1 VSQRRVAAE
10 AAPTEAVPTEAVPT
24 EAAWGSGLSCD
35 WIAGVDEAGR
45 GPLAGPVVAAAVIL
59 DARQP
64 IDGLTDS
71 KRLTAAARTALA
83 REIRRKARA
92 FGLGFAGPAE
102 IDTIN
107 ILQATLRAM
116 ERAVARL
123 APVPKLVLV
132 DGNRL
137 PLFAAGGQRLAAQ
150 AIVDGDLTEPCISAA
165 SILAKVCRDR
175 LMRRWHRRFP
185 EYGFD
190 RNKGYATREH
200 MAQLKSLGPCV
211 IHRASFAPVYDRQQ
225 ELFA

>member
-1 VSQRRVAAE
+1 VSKQGIVAAE
-10 AAPTEAVPTEAVPT
+10 AVPTQAAV
-24 EAAWGSGLSCD
+24 EVWV
-35 WIAGVDEAGR
+35 AGVDEAGR

-59 DARQP
+59 DPRNP

-71 KRLTAAARTALA
+71 KLLSAEVRTELA
-83 REIRRKARA
+83 REIRRKASA
-92 FGLGFAGPAE
+92 FGLGLADPAE

-107 ILQATLRAM
+107 ILQASLRAM

-123 APVPKLVLV
+123 ALEPKLVLV

-137 PLFAAGGQRLAAQ
+137 PLFAVGGRRLAAQ

-185 EYGFD
+185 DYGFD

-200 MAQLKSLGPCV
+200 MAQLKSLGPCA
-211 IHRASFAPVYDRQQ
+211 IHRASFAPVYDRQG

>member
-1 VSQRRVAAE
+1 
-10 AAPTEAVPTEAVPT
+10 
-24 EAAWGSGLSCD
+24 
-35 WIAGVDEAGR
+35 
-45 GPLAGPVVAAAVIL
+45 VIL
-59 DARQP
+59 DPRDP

-71 KRLTAAARTALA
+71 KLLSADARTELA

-92 FGLGFAGPAE
+92 FGLGLAAPAE

-107 ILQATLRAM
+107 ILQASLRAM

-123 APVPKLVLV
+123 EPAPTLVLV
-132 DGNRL
+132 DGNRV
-137 PLFAAGGQRLAAQ
+137 PLFAAGEGRFTAQ
-150 AIVDGDLTEPCISAA
+150 AIVDGDFIEPCISAA

-190 RNKGYATREH
+190 RNKGYATPEH
-200 MAQLKSLGPCV
+200 RALLKRLGPCA
-211 IHRASFAPVYDRQQ
+211 IHRTSFAPVYDRQG

>member
-1 VSQRRVAAE
+1 MSQHKIAAE
-10 AAPTEAVPTEAVPT
+10 AAPTGIAA
-24 EAAWGSGLSCD
+24 EAAPTGAACGSGFSRD
-35 WIAGVDEAGR
+35 WVAGVDEAGR

-59 DARQP
+59 DPRNP

-71 KRLTAAARTALA
+71 KLLSAEIRTELA

-92 FGLGFAGPAE
+92 FGLGLAAPAE

-107 ILQATLRAM
+107 ILQASLRAM

-123 APVPKLVLV
+123 EPIPTLVLV

-137 PLFAAGGQRLAAQ
+137 PLFACGDRRLNAQ
-150 AIVDGDLTEPCISAA
+150 AIVDGDFIEPCISAA

-190 RNKGYATREH
+190 RNKGYATPEH
-200 MAQLKSLGPCV
+200 MALLKQLGPCA
-211 IHRASFAPVYDRQQ
+211 IHRTSFAPVHDRQG

>member
-1 VSQRRVAAE
+1 MSRQGIAAE
-10 AAPTEAVPTEAVPT
+10 AAPTAAPT
-24 EAAWGSGLSCD
+24 

-59 DARQP
+59 DPRNS

-71 KRLTAAARTALA
+71 KLLSAAARTALA
-83 REIRRKARA
+83 REIRSKARA
-92 FGLGFAGPAE
+92 FGLGLADPAE
-102 IDTIN
+102 IDTVN
-107 ILQATLRAM
+107 ILQASLRAM

-123 APVPKLVLV
+123 SLVPTLVLV

-137 PLFAAGGQRLAAQ
+137 PPFALAGRSLAAQ
-150 AIVDGDLTEPCISAA
+150 AIIDGDLTEPCISAA

-190 RNKGYATREH
+190 RNKGYATPEH
-200 MAQLKSLGPCV
+200 MALLKRLGPCA
-211 IHRASFAPVYDRQQ
+211 IHRASFAPVGDRQEQ
-225 ELFA
+225 LFA

>member
-1 VSQRRVAAE
+1 VSKPRIAAE
-10 AAPTEAVPTEAVPT
+10 AAPT
-24 EAAWGSGLSCD
+24 

-59 DARQP
+59 DPRNP

-71 KRLTAAARTALA
+71 KLLAPDARTELA

-92 FGLGFAGPAE
+92 FGLGLAAPAE

-107 ILQATLRAM
+107 ILQASLRAM

-123 APVPKLVLV
+123 EPAPSLVLV
-132 DGNRL
+132 DGNRV
-137 PLFAAGGQRLAAQ
+137 PLFAYGAGQLTAQ
-150 AIVDGDLTEPCISAA
+150 AIVDGDFIEPCISAA

-175 LMRRWHRRFP
+175 LMRRWHRRYP

-200 MAQLKSLGPCV
+200 MALLKQFGPCA
-211 IHRASFAPVYDRQQ
+211 IHRTSFAPVHDRQQ

>member
-1 VSQRRVAAE
+1 MS
-10 AAPTEAVPTEAVPT
+10 AV
-24 EAAWGSGLSCD
+24 L
-35 WIAGVDEAGR
+35 IAGVDEAGR
-45 GPLAGPVVAAAVIL
+45 GPLAGPDVAAAVIL
-59 DARQP
+59 DASNP

-71 KRLTAAARTALA
+71 KLLSADARTALA

-92 FGLGFAGPAE
+92 FGLGLADPAE
-102 IDTIN
+102 IDTVN

-123 APVPKLVLV
+123 APAPRLVLV

-137 PLFAAGGQRLAAQ
+137 PLFAAGGRRLTAR

-175 LMRRWHRRFP
+175 LMCRWHRRFP

-200 MAQLKSLGPCV
+200 MALLKRLGPCA
-211 IHRASFAPVYDRQQ
+211 IHRASFAPVYDRQA